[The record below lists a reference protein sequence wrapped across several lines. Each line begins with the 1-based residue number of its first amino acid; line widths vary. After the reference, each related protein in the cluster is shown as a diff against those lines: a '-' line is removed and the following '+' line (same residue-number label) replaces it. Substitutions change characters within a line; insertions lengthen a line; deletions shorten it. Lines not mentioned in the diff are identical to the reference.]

1 MQKEM
6 NELCTRVP
14 PSLLF
19 SLLLLPYFNTFNILP
34 LSYAIPLGAFKYVF
48 GVVIIHDCCLKYFF
62 IYKYIKMIFFILKN
76 YFRDQHIKTI

>member
-48 GVVIIHDCCLKYFF
+48 GGCD
-62 IYKYIKMIFFILKN
+62 N
-76 YFRDQHIKTI
+76 A

>member
-19 SLLLLPYFNTFNILP
+19 SLFLLPYFNTFNNILA
-34 LSYAIPLGAFKYVF
+34 LSYAIPLGALR
-48 GVVIIHDCCLKYFF
+48 ICL
-62 IYKYIKMIFFILKN
+62 LLW
-76 YFRDQHIKTI
+76 